1 MSNAGHGRRSFW
13 VHRGSA
19 LQVGLLHESA
29 SGAPW
34 AEVTGIHRLE
44 SDFGEQQIV
53 QAVRELPLEPSS
65 IVLLAAL
72 SGPAGGEFLA
82 LDAVSGYKLQRW
94 CGMPLAAAPGAL
106 AVELEFVRP
115 GDLKC
120 AAGLSTGEVRLY
132 NCWFD
137 CA

>member
-1 MSNAGHGRRSFW
+1 MSAGLGRRSFW

-19 LQVGLLHESA
+19 LQVGLLHEST
-29 SGAPW
+29 SGTPW

-44 SDFGEQQIV
+44 SGFGEQQIV
-53 QAVRELPLEPSS
+53 QAVRELPLEPSF

-106 AVELEFVRP
+106 AVELE
-115 GDLKC
+115 
-120 AAGLSTGEVRLY
+120 S
-132 NCWFD
+132 
-137 CA
+137 